1 MIWRG
6 IFQQFTLR
14 RDNREL
20 FVEHVRY
27 PMNMFLFT
35 IYVLYGLCGAGC
47 SSDVCIAPMNPV
59 CHKIFF
65 APPP

>member
-14 RDNREL
+14 RDNRGL

-27 PMNMFLFT
+27 LMNMFLFT
-35 IYVLYGLCGAGC
+35 IYVLYGLCR
-47 SSDVCIAPMNPV
+47 
-59 CHKIFF
+59 IF
-65 APPP
+65 

>member
-20 FVEHVRY
+20 FAEHVRY

-35 IYVLYGLCGAGC
+35 IYVLYELWRLFCPAGVLFTLA
-47 SSDVCIAPMNPV
+47 SVF
-59 CHKIFF
+59 CHKNFF
-65 APPP
+65 WLAP